1 MSFYAEKVMLTQLI
15 LNIESKPLLEKIKDL
30 IKSEEVDLW
39 DELNDEIKKDVD
51 LAIQELDNGGGVA
64 NDVVMKK
71 YQKWIGML

>member
-71 YQKWIGML
+71 YQKWLKK